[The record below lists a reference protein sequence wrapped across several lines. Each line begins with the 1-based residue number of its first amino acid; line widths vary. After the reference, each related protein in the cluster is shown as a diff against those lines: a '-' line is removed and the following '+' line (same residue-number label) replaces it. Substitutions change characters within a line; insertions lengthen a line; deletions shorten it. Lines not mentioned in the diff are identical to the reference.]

1 VDPKD
6 IPFQSREIE
15 ALKLT
20 EFIEFVVQQEIFTE
34 PEEQAVIDESLEK
47 SL

>member
-20 EFIEFVVQQEIFTE
+20 ELIDFVVQQEIFTE